1 MLEPKEI
8 GQTVSIVI
16 TTPDSEGDILSVVLW
31 EQSSQAPCCLQF
43 ILTSFPIPQPGI
55 LDGRSEWLR

>member
-1 MLEPKEI
+1 MLEPEEI

-16 TTPDSEGDILSVVLW
+16 TTPDSEGDILSVVLR
-31 EQSSQAPCCLQF
+31 EQSSQAPCRLQF
-43 ILTSFPIPQPGI
+43 GLTSFPIPQPGI